1 MVSAKVMII
10 AQQPSIEVQL
20 LSRSVYIDYNI
31 AISNNR
37 VDKIFYFLLTLFF
50 DFSDIILFFAENYT
64 II

>member
-1 MVSAKVMII
+1 MII